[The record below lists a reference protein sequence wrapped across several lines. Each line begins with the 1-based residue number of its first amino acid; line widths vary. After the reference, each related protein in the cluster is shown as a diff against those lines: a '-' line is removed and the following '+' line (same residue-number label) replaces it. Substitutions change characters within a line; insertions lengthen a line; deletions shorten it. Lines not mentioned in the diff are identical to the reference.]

1 MNAKKDFH
9 AKFIKIKKKL
19 LILSLSYALK
29 KKKKSDVNFQKFIE
43 ALFNQKMIYLGWIC
57 RFFFLLLTNV
67 CIVGVNV

>member
-29 KKKKSDVNFQKFIE
+29 KKKKVRCK
-43 ALFNQKMIYLGWIC
+43 LPKIY
-57 RFFFLLLTNV
+57 
-67 CIVGVNV
+67 